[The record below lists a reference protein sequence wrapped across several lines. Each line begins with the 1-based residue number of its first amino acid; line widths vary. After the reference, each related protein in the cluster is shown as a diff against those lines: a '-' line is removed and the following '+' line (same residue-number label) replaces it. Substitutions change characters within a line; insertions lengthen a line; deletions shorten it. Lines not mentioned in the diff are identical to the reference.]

1 MANPAFSNSP
11 AFSAKAAQR
20 LAARDAA
27 APPVPTPGQ
36 LKEHYSLPDA
46 TPDQMERMTYQDTI
60 HKTLAGF
67 AVLLVGAAI
76 GWMIPALAIVGAI
89 VGLVLAL
96 VNIFKRKPSPPLILA
111 YAFFE
116 GLLVGGVSMYFSQL
130 FAGIVPMALLGTL
143 GVVAV
148 TLALFASGKVRA
160 SKRATKIFLVVI
172 VGYAAFSLVNI
183 VLMMTGVLD
192 GSARPAACAASR
204 SSPACRSASRSAS
217 SSCSSPPTA
226 GHRLRADQAGC
237 RDRSAAHLRLDRRL
251 RHHRHRRVA
260 LPRDPAPA
268 VVLPPAQLYP
278 PCAVLPL

>member
-27 APPVPTPGQ
+27 APAVPTPGQ
-36 LKEHYSLPDA
+36 LQEHYSLPDA

-60 HKTLAGF
+60 FKTLAGF

-76 GWMIPALAIVGAI
+76 GWMIPVLAIVGAV
-89 VGLVLAL
+89 VGFVLAL

-116 GLLVGGVSMYFSQL
+116 GLLVGGVSMFFSQYYS
-130 FAGIVPMALLGTL
+130 GIVPMALLGTL

-160 SKRATKIFLVVI
+160 SKRATKIFLVAI
-172 VGYAAFSLVNI
+172 VGYAAFSLVNL
-183 VLMMTGVLD
+183 VLMMTGVVPGFSGTGGGLRD
-192 GSARPAACAASR
+192 LEIPIFGGIPLGIPLGILVVLLAAYSLVIDFDQIKQGVESGQPRIYGWTAAFGIIV
-204 SSPACRSASRSAS
+204 
-217 SSCSSPPTA
+217 TVVW
-226 GHRLRADQAGC
+226 LYLEI
-237 RDRSAAHLRLDRRL
+237 LRLL
-251 RHHRHRRVA
+251 SYF
-260 LPRDPAPA
+260 LPRN
-268 VVLPPAQLYP
+268 
-278 PCAVLPL
+278 

>member
-36 LKEHYSLPDA
+36 LQEHYSLPDA

-60 HKTLAGF
+60 FKTLAGF

-76 GWMIPALAIVGAI
+76 GWMFPALAIVGAI
-89 VGLVLAL
+89 VGLVLAI
-96 VNIFKRKPSPPLILA
+96 VNIFKRKPSPALILA

-116 GLLVGGVSMYFSQL
+116 GLLVGGVSYFFSQ
-130 FAGIVPMALLGTL
+130 FSDGIVPMALLGTL

-160 SKRATKIFLVVI
+160 SKRATRIFLVAI
-172 VGYAAFSLVNI
+172 VGYAAFSLINV
-183 VLMMTGVLD
+183 VLMMTGVTSSFGGLRGIEIPIFGGIPLGIPLGILVVLLAAYSLVLD
-192 GSARPAACAASR
+192 FDQIKQGVETGQPRIYGWTAAFGIIV
-204 SSPACRSASRSAS
+204 
-217 SSCSSPPTA
+217 TVVW
-226 GHRLRADQAGC
+226 LYLEI
-237 RDRSAAHLRLDRRL
+237 LRLL
-251 RHHRHRRVA
+251 SYF
-260 LPRDPAPA
+260 LPRN
-268 VVLPPAQLYP
+268 
-278 PCAVLPL
+278 

>member
-27 APPVPTPGQ
+27 AAPAVPTPGQ
-36 LKEHYSLPDA
+36 LQEHYSLPDA

-60 HKTLAGF
+60 FKTLAGF

-76 GWMIPALAIVGAI
+76 GWMIPGLAIVGAV

-116 GLLVGGVSMYFSQL
+116 GLLVGGVSMFFSL
-130 FAGIVPMALLGTL
+130 MWNGIVPMALLGTL

-160 SKRATKIFLVVI
+160 SKRATKIFLVAI
-172 VGYAAFSLVNI
+172 VGYTAFSLVNI

-192 GSARPAACAASR
+192 GFSATGGAGGGLRGLSIPGTDIPLGIPLGILVVLLAAYSLVLDFEQVKAGVETGQPRIYGWTAAFGIMV
-204 SSPACRSASRSAS
+204 
-217 SSCSSPPTA
+217 TVVW
-226 GHRLRADQAGC
+226 LYLEI
-237 RDRSAAHLRLDRRL
+237 LRLL
-251 RHHRHRRVA
+251 SYF
-260 LPRDPAPA
+260 LPRN
-268 VVLPPAQLYP
+268 
-278 PCAVLPL
+278 